1 MFIEER
7 HQEILNII
15 SENGRISIGEI
26 QDKFDVSVDSAR
38 RDLRILEE

>member
-15 SENGRISIGEI
+15 KTNGRISIGEI
-26 QDKFDVSVDSAR
+26 QEIFEVSAESAR
-38 RDLRILEE
+38 RDLRIL